1 MLPVALLSCSSNHLP
16 SSANVPVARPIKAT
30 TAHCIYTAR
39 NDHRLQVMLFES
51 ANSQCNNITT
61 SDEAGVKPAGIE
73 SDLEKKMKLSAAN

>member
-61 SDEAGVKPAGIE
+61 SDEAGVQTSRNRIRF
-73 SDLEKKMKLSAAN
+73 EKKMKLSAAN